1 MWIDLVRTCQSVLS
15 MEVWILTLKG
25 KKVDPDQASLERK
38 KIRTDEH
45 NNIWFAQSKFTPL
58 LDVFCIFFDEQNNM
72 FPPVQV
78 DPAQPSQLP
87 LRGASR
93 KVPESPGGA
102 QRVHPPAQESWKIQ
116 TCRCNCFFRAQ
127 RRKFFYQGS
136 LHPGLI
142 IENAGYSIFCFLAH

>member
-1 MWIDLVRTCQSVLS
+1 MWIDLVRTC
-15 MEVWILTLKG
+15 MEVWKFDWSLISKR

-38 KIRTDEH
+38 KSRTDEH
-45 NNIWFAQSKFTPL
+45 NNIWFAQSKLTQL

-78 DPAQPSQLP
+78 DPAQSSQLP

-116 TCRCNCFFRAQ
+116 TCRCNCCFRAQ
-127 RRKFFYQGS
+127 RRIFFTMVWS
-136 LHPGLI
+136 LKMLSLL
-142 IENAGYSIFCFLAH
+142 ELFTSSESDLKRK

>member
-1 MWIDLVRTCQSVLS
+1 MGDEIQMIYRESLEQMAETIKKLGYIDAMWIDLVRTCQSVLS

-25 KKVDPDQASLERK
+25 KKVDPDQASLERNK
-38 KIRTDEH
+38 SRTYEH
-45 NNIWFAQSKFTPL
+45 NNIWFAQSKFTQL

-102 QRVHPPAQESWKIQ
+102 QRVHPPAQESWKN
-116 TCRCNCFFRAQ
+116 TNF
-127 RRKFFYQGS
+127 
-136 LHPGLI
+136 
-142 IENAGYSIFCFLAH
+142 

>member
-1 MWIDLVRTCQSVLS
+1 MGDKIQMIYRESLEQMAETIKKLGYIDAMWIDLVRTCQSVLS

-45 NNIWFAQSKFTPL
+45 NNIWFAQSKFTQL

-102 QRVHPPAQESWKIQ
+102 QRVHPPAQESWKN
-116 TCRCNCFFRAQ
+116 TN
-127 RRKFFYQGS
+127 
-136 LHPGLI
+136 L
-142 IENAGYSIFCFLAH
+142 